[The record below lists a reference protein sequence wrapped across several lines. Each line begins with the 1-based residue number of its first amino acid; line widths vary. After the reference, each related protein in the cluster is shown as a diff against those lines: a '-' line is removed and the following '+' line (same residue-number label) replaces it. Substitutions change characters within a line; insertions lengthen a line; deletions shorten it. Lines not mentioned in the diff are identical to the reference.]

1 MSAAEQV
8 TGKQKVFTEAYKP
21 LHDRL
26 VRFVQTMVYNRED
39 VKDVV
44 SETMLIAYQ
53 KFETI
58 RHHEALLS
66 YLFTVASRLVYRMQ
80 DRKKRMSHVY
90 DTEQSEQV
98 MDDSAGAEVKLE
110 VKDLYRALDQLP
122 LKQKEAIV
130 LFEISGLTL
139 NEIQQIQGDSLS
151 AVKSRVSRAREALK
165 KILEE
170 QIV

>member
-1 MSAAEQV
+1 
-8 TGKQKVFTEAYKP
+8 
-21 LHDRL
+21 
-26 VRFVQTMVYNRED
+26 
-39 VKDVV
+39 
-44 SETMLIAYQ
+44 
-53 KFETI
+53 
-58 RHHEALLS
+58 
-66 YLFTVASRLVYRMQ
+66 
-80 DRKKRMSHVY
+80 MSHVY

-98 MDDSAGAEVKLE
+98 MDESAGAEVKLE

>member
-1 MSAAEQV
+1 MSSDEHA

-39 VKDVV
+39 VKDIV
-44 SETMLIAYQ
+44 SETMLVAYQ

-66 YLFTVASRLVYRMQ
+66 YLFTVASRMVYRMQ
-80 DRKKRMSHVY
+80 DKKKRINHLYES
-90 DTEQSEQV
+90 EQSEQV
-98 MDDSAGAEVKLE
+98 MDNSAGAELKME
-110 VKDLYRALDQLP
+110 VKELYKALNKLP

-139 NEIQQIQGDSLS
+139 SEIQQIQGDSLS
-151 AVKSRVSRAREALK
+151 AVKSRISRGREALRK
-165 KILEE
+165 LLEE
-170 QIV
+170 EIV